1 MDTPPHGAC
10 RVSPTASHQ
19 YLSPRHVAEQ
29 YGIHCS
35 TVYRRI
41 KKGDLAAYRIGRYI
55 RLDADEVSAV
65 FQSVSS
71 NAAYELPPEVLA
83 HAQALA
89 EAAQL
94 PDDHTVRRLARLLS
108 GERS

>member
-10 RVSPTASHQ
+10 RVSRTTSHR

-29 YGIHCS
+29 YGIHSS

-41 KKGDLAAYRIGRYI
+41 EKGDLTAYRIGRYI
-55 RLDADEVSAV
+55 QLNAEEVASV

-71 NAAYELPPEVLA
+71 NATYELPPEVLA

-94 PDDHTVRRLARLLS
+94 PDDRTIRRLARLLS
-108 GERS
+108 GLRS

>member
-10 RVSPTASHQ
+10 RVSRTASHR

-41 KKGDLAAYRIGRYI
+41 EKGELTAYRIGRYI
-55 RLDADEVSAV
+55 RLNADEVAAV
-65 FQSVSS
+65 FQPVSS

-83 HAQALA
+83 HAQGLA
-89 EAAQL
+89 EAAPL
-94 PDDHTVRRLARLLS
+94 PDDRTVRHLARLLS